1 MSSPFRIKDPISPSE
16 FFMENYI
23 QDGKAV
29 RFQKLILIEVVVVF
43 AIGIWLTRTTLL
55 GLSIVIGLAV
65 SLPMLMFLS
74 IRYYRNHN
82 LVVIGVGNNI
92 SDRNLSVVLLLSAV
106 LLLAETALAYYE
118 LDLVIFLLT
127 ITAFAAALLIIMAFA
142 AKYNRKHFSQSA

>member
-1 MSSPFRIKDPISPSE
+1 
-16 FFMENYI
+16 MENYI